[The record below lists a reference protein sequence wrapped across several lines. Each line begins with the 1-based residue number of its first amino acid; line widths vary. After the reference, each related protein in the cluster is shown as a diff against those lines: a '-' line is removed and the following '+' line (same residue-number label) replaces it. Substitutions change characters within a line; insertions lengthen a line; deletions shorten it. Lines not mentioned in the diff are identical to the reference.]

1 MWLLSFGDDFT
12 DSRPRHGWKG
22 ETENMITE
30 KIQWRST
37 YEQALGEARGAGKL
51 VLVDLFNPY

>member
-1 MWLLSFGDDFT
+1 
-12 DSRPRHGWKG
+12 
-22 ETENMITE
+22 MITE